1 MLRRRRLVQAM
12 LFESGVNG
20 LGETGFLE
28 PDDFGS
34 FQAEES
40 FEFVGAV
47 MLDHGIMFE
56 LGKNFLPAIVGE
68 VVRDENE
75 MEFAFAASERVAADE
90 EDARA
95 EHEREQ
101 AFDGFCWARISHR

>member
-1 MLRRRRLVQAM
+1 M

-47 MLDHGIMFE
+47 MLHHGIMFE
-56 LGKNFLPAIVGE
+56 LGENFLSTVVGE

-75 MEFAFAASERVAADE
+75 MEFAFAAPQCIAADE

-101 AFDGFCWARISHR
+101 TFDGFC